1 MFVDLSLRFYIISHL
16 VFDDMGISAAG
27 KMPYGVSNTSEFNFS
42 EVLPYL
48 KCISSWF
55 WIG

>member
-16 VFDDMGISAAG
+16 FFDDMGIYSAG

-42 EVLPYL
+42 GELPYL
-48 KCISSWF
+48 KCVSS
-55 WIG
+55 

>member
-16 VFDDMGISAAG
+16 VFVDMGIILAG

-42 EVLPYL
+42 GPLPYP
-48 KCISSWF
+48 KCISS
-55 WIG
+55 